1 MADETL
7 KMKMAD
13 VIYIYSSALCVVLNK
28 YILAVTSCGMDHRLK
43 SVMLTNTLRKEQ
55 KICLLFA

>member
-13 VIYIYSSALCVVLNK
+13 VIYSSALCVVLNK
-28 YILAVTSCGMDHRLK
+28 YVPAVTSCGMDHQLK

-55 KICLLFA
+55 KNCLLFA

>member
-1 MADETL
+1 
-7 KMKMAD
+7 MKMAD

-28 YILAVTSCGMDHRLK
+28 YVLAVTSCGMDHRLK